1 MKLVTHTDTSVGKD
15 MTDVRSPIIVCMHV
29 RGVARTDARVMREA
43 TALVKAGFAV
53 SIVDIEQE
61 YSRPTQENISG
72 VCVKH
77 IFLPGSF
84 DSSRFKLWSLVKVVK
99 SRIYSVY
106 RIMQLPADIYHAH
119 DVSALP
125 ACYIAARL
133 RRKPL
138 IFDSHELPLC
148 NLAGSPWFRFKKL
161 FALILAAIIPRFAGV
176 ITVSPPIVQE
186 MRNCYHARKVALIR
200 NLHSFQVVS
209 KSDRL
214 RHFLSLGPEI
224 RIALYQGNLQPSSGL
239 DILVHAACFLE
250 PDIVIVMMGKGVGT
264 TPIELEALI
273 ARQGVADRVKIIPPV
288 PYEELL
294 DWTASADI
302 GLTTLPPNYSESI
315 RMCLPNKLFE
325 YLMAGLPVLTSQ
337 LDAVVDILH
346 THQVGQVVS
355 SLAPADVAAAINTIL
370 ADHVALDRMRR
381 NAQEV
386 AQHEFYWEKES
397 QMLIRFYYD
406 ILGMQNEIQSNPC
419 STSRDIEREYHAN
432 SSSA

>member
-1 MKLVTHTDTSVGKD
+1 MKLVTDTSVAKN
-15 MTDVRSPIIVCMHV
+15 MTNMRSPIMVCMHV

-61 YSRPTQENISG
+61 STRPIQENVSG

-77 IFLPGSF
+77 IFLSGSF
-84 DSSRFKLWSLVKVVK
+84 TSSRFKLWSLVKVVQ
-99 SRIYSVY
+99 SRIYSLY

-148 NLAGSPWFRFKKL
+148 NLAGTPWYRFKNL
-161 FALILAAIIPRFAGV
+161 FARLLAAIMPHFAGV

-186 MRNCYHARKVALIR
+186 MSNCYHARNVALIR
-200 NLHSFQVVS
+200 NLHTLQVVS

-214 RHFLSLGPEI
+214 RHFLGLGPEVH
-224 RIALYQGNLQPSSGL
+224 IALYQGNLQPSSGL

-250 PDIVIVMMGKGVGT
+250 PNIVIVMMGKGVGT
-264 TPIELEALI
+264 TPLELEVLI
-273 ARQGVADRVKIIPPV
+273 AGEGVADRVKIIPPV

-302 GLTTLPPNYSESI
+302 GLTTLPSNYSESI

-337 LDAVVDILH
+337 LDAVVDILR
-346 THQVGQVVS
+346 TYEVGQVVS
-355 SLAPADVAAAINTIL
+355 SLAPAYVAAAINMML
-370 ADHVALDRMRR
+370 ADQVALDRMRS
-381 NAQEV
+381 NAVDATRRDLCWENEGQRLID
-386 AQHEFYWEKES
+386 FYQNILNS
-397 QMLIRFYYD
+397 QK
-406 ILGMQNEIQSNPC
+406 
-419 STSRDIEREYHAN
+419 
-432 SSSA
+432 